1 MSQRSMGWFCH
12 NVPTSCVMLWFCTGS
27 SYTSFCCWSELPLK
41 RLELLDGSARA
52 ELLGSRMLVQ
62 VAFSV
67 VRYNSATGEKQGV
80 CTSWLE
86 GLCRPFLHG
95 EGGEHAG
102 VHIPVFLRRGGAF
115 GLPASTSAPLLM
127 IGPGTGVAPFR
138 GFLQH
143 RSAQQA
149 HVGPLASFSFHS
161 RPSSPQLFP
170 RMKSNRT
177 L

>member
-1 MSQRSMGWFCH
+1 
-12 NVPTSCVMLWFCTGS
+12 
-27 SYTSFCCWSELPLK
+27 
-41 RLELLDGSARA
+41 
-52 ELLGSRMLVQ
+52 MLVQ

-86 GLCRPFLHG
+86 GLCRPFVQG
-95 EGGEHAG
+95 EGDGPAK

-115 GLPASTSAPLLM
+115 GLPASLSAPLLM

-143 RSAQQA
+143 RLARPA
-149 HVGPLASFSFHS
+149 HSCQFASFLL
-161 RPSSPQLFP
+161 PSPSLCPCALPPPNENQPNF
-170 RMKSNRT
+170 T
-177 L
+177 LAFLNFSHGFLDFNGANDRRDRARVRDQRW